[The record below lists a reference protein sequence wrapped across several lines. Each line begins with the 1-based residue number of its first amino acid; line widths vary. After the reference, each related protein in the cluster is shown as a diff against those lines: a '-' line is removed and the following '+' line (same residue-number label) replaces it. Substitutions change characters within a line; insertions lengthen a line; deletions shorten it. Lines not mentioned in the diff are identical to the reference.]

1 MVGTVGKKVAIM
13 QPYFFPYIGY
23 FQLISNVD
31 NFIVYDEIQFSKQS
45 WVTRNYI
52 MDSNGSRKQI
62 GLSVKRDSD
71 YLNINERYI
80 SDSFDSTRLLNSIN
94 HSYRASPNFSASM
107 DLLQDILSFPD
118 RNLFN
123 FLFNS
128 INKVA
133 NYIEIETNISK
144 SSDVEGKVNTRSQE
158 RVISICEKTDAKV
171 YINPIGGLEL
181 YSREDFS
188 SCGVSLQ
195 FLKAKQT
202 PYRQIFGGFEPSL
215 SIIDLLMN
223 LSKEQIKT
231 ILSEDFEIK

>member
-1 MVGTVGKKVAIM
+1 VTLIPIAIPHMPHAKKV
-13 QPYFFPYIGY
+13 Y
-23 FQLISNVD
+23 
-31 NFIVYDEIQFSKQS
+31 K
-45 WVTRNYI
+45 
-52 MDSNGSRKQI
+52 
-62 GLSVKRDSD
+62 
-71 YLNINERYI
+71 YLKWI
-80 SDSFDSTRLLNSIN
+80 DSTKIYS
-94 HSYRASPNFSASM
+94 NFG
-107 DLLQDILSFPD
+107 P
-118 RNLFN
+118 
-123 FLFNS
+123 
-128 INKVA
+128 KVA

-144 SSDVEGKVNTRSQE
+144 SCDVEGKVNTRSQE